1 MKVADEVW
9 VSTAL
14 LHAENPGRADF
25 AVEEI
30 KARARQEKWQIRP
43 GFSVHASYHCLA
55 NKPANPANH
64 RMLFEDSRGRK
75 RLFRQG
81 DACHSDRQAGKARPN
96 KQDLPVQYQNLV
108 DWYDSV
114 YSRRSRPNESG
125 GSSAP
130 LAIPRSES
138 ATLLAAPGTAY
149 VSAAGAFVIPEDLR
163 KELGIQEGTRLGIF
177 REKDRLVLQPITKE
191 FIRSLVGCAKGE
203 TSLVEARE
211 REHRMGR

>member
-43 GFSVHASYHCLA
+43 GFGVHASYHCLA

-81 DACHSDRQAGKARPN
+81 DACHSDRHAGKARPN
-96 KQDLPVQYQNLV
+96 RQDLPLQYQKLV

-114 YSRRSRPNESG
+114 YSRQSRPNEPG
-125 GSSAP
+125 GSSTP
-130 LAIPRSES
+130 LAIPRSAS
-138 ATLLAAPGTAY
+138 ATLPLAPGTAY
-149 VSAAGAFVIPEDLR
+149 VSAAGAFVIPENLR
-163 KELGIQEGTRLGIF
+163 NELGIKEGTRLGVY
-177 REKDRLVLQPITKE
+177 REEDRLVLQPITKE

-203 TSLVEARE
+203 DSLVEARE
-211 REHRMGR
+211 REHRIEK